1 MRSLLHWLRRGRRQQ
16 REGLQSLHSTTH
28 GAPSTAEHLT
38 ESAVAQGEDGGEALS
53 AEALQLIPWSMAR
66 LSRIA
71 RELQERPSQE
81 AIQAARAA
89 RGCLE
94 RFWLVAPVDALETLF
109 AGPIGEVYRQFLA
122 GVLPALPLDS
132 AETTRQQQLSER
144 LARGLACNGSINV
157 LLALLLYSDREA
169 MQVSDPLRHLPA
181 WLLPL
186 YAERCEP
193 GLGAVGATSPRPSL
207 PTSTRLESTPVLPD
221 LAPITGEACMALIGD
236 AEFLG
241 RLSGLVNLYGL
252 EPDDPEIRRDLSQG
266 RRQVAQVWLDV
277 ETQQL
282 EALYRTPFGQ
292 LTDNLVASG
301 FAREGLSQDE
311 RALRQ
316 QLVELAADLHQ
327 PRALNALMALLLY
340 FPIEQV
346 TLPEDATL
354 LPVWLL
360 QNLRRLGA
368 RPAHA

>member
-1 MRSLLHWLRRGRRQQ
+1 MRSLLHWFRRGSRKQ
-16 REGLQSLHSTTH
+16 RDPVLSFRSTLHGGTS
-28 GAPSTAEHLT
+28 AMEQLSK
-38 ESAVAQGEDGGEALS
+38 SAVAQAQETGEGLS
-53 AEALQLIPWSMAR
+53 AGTLELIPWSMAR

-81 AIQAARAA
+81 AIRAARAA

-94 RFWLVAPVDALETLF
+94 RFWLIAPVDGLETLF

-132 AETTRQQQLSER
+132 AETTRQQQLRER
-144 LARGLACNGSINV
+144 LARGLDCNGSINV
-157 LLALLLYSDREA
+157 LLALLLYIDREA
-169 MQVSDPLRHLPA
+169 MQVSDPLRYLPA

-193 GLGAVGATSPRPSL
+193 GLAADGTTSPRPSL
-207 PTSTRLESTPVLPD
+207 PTSTSTECTLTLPD

-236 AEFLG
+236 SEFLA
-241 RLSGLVNLYGL
+241 RLNGLVNLYGL

-292 LTDNLVASG
+292 LTDTIVASG
-301 FAREGLSQDE
+301 FAREALSQDE
-311 RALRQ
+311 RSLRQ
-316 QLVELAADLHQ
+316 HLVELAADLHQ

-346 TLPEDATL
+346 TLPADATL

-360 QNLRRLGA
+360 QSLRQLGA
-368 RPAHA
+368 RPANA